1 VRFNRPTIA
10 LAALFAATSI
20 QAAQPDKD
28 NAKAPPAGSKDI
40 LIATVNGKPYSAEL
54 FRTFLT
60 QRLQATQAK
69 DTPEF
74 QAQVLDDFMASVVA
88 AQEAEKRKLGERD
101 DVKAAL
107 ELRRLE
113 VLSNAA
119 LQAMAQDEKVTD
131 AEITKAY
138 DEFVANTDRIQYKAR
153 HILVKTKDAAENV
166 IKQLGKGA
174 DFGKLARDSSI
185 APNAKNGGELGWV
198 NANQLPKPLSDALSK
213 LKAGSYAKE
222 PVMTQ
227 FGWHVVELEDSRT
240 AEPPSLDALK
250 PQVTEVLKRRKAMAK
265 LIKLRSNAM
274 VEFNPDIVK
283 TKPAGESEGK
293 AASKPKSK

>member
-1 VRFNRPTIA
+1 VRFIRSTIA

-20 QAAQPDKD
+20 QAAQPHKD
-28 NAKAPPAGSKDI
+28 NAKAQPAGSKDA
-40 LIATVNGKPYSAEL
+40 LIATVNGKSYSAEL
-54 FRTFLT
+54 FRAFLA
-60 QRLQATQAK
+60 QRLEATQDKA
-69 DTPEF
+69 TPEF
-74 QAQVLDDFMASVVA
+74 QAQVLDEFMANVVA
-88 AQEAEKRKLGERD
+88 AQEAEKRKLDERD

-107 ELRRLE
+107 ELQRLE
-113 VLSNAA
+113 VLSNAT
-119 LQAMAQDEKVTD
+119 LQAMAQEEKVTD
-131 AEITKAY
+131 AEIIKAY
-138 DEFVANTDRIQYKAR
+138 DDFVANTDRTQYKAR
-153 HILVKTKDAAENV
+153 HILVKTKDAAEKV

-174 DFGKLARDSSI
+174 DFGKLARESSI
-185 APNAKNGGELGWV
+185 APNAKDGGELGWV

-250 PQVTEVLKRRKAMAK
+250 PQLTEHLKRQKAMAK

-283 TKPAGESEGK
+283 TKPAGESDGK
-293 AASKPKSK
+293 AASTPKSK